1 MRRIRSILVTTGLL
15 LALLSVNPVAAGG
28 GGSTFDFSRRW
39 FAPGQVAVG
48 RTQFGTDVNTE
59 SRELPG
65 EPYFAY
71 LLTGEQFI
79 EPPHIP
85 VNAIRLAR
93 VEMHPV
99 EGGIWEAS
107 VRFVIP
113 NVRPGSYTVSLCN
126 DPCRDAFVGDL
137 MGAWI
142 SVAASA
148 EQAKF
153 RNLEARIEER
163 VLQQMWDA
171 TAGFQEQIDALRE
184 RPPTTVG
191 TELRLTANEE
201 QIERLGAQV
210 RDLEKRAD
218 QGVVAWLW
226 MAGWI
231 VAAGIAVAWRATVV
245 RRRRSAVDPPP
256 THPSH
261 PDEVVWNDVSPPAYD
276 ERVWQPVRT
285 RNPGE
290 LVSR

>member
-1 MRRIRSILVTTGLL
+1 MRQIRSILVTTGLL

-39 FAPGQVAVG
+39 FAPGQEAVG

-59 SRELPG
+59 SGELPG

-85 VNAIRLAR
+85 ANAIRLAR
-93 VEMHPV
+93 VEMRPV

-113 NVRPGSYTVSLCN
+113 TVRPGSYTVSLCN

-163 VLQQMWDA
+163 VLQQTWDA
-171 TAGFQEQIDALRE
+171 TSGFQEQLDALRE
-184 RPPTTVG
+184 RPATTVG
-191 TELRLTANEE
+191 TELRLTASEG
-201 QIERLGAQV
+201 QIERLSAQV
-210 RDLEKRAD
+210 RDLRARTD
-218 QGVVAWLW
+218 QGTLAWLW
-226 MAGWI
+226 MAGWV
-231 VAAGIAVAWRATVV
+231 VAAGIAVLWRTTVI
-245 RRRRSAVDPPP
+245 RHRRSAA
-256 THPSH
+256 TTRSAESLPS
-261 PDEVVWNDVSPPAYD
+261 DEVVWNEVPPPVFD
-276 ERVWQPVRT
+276 EEVWQPDR
-285 RNPGE
+285 RRSPGE